1 MLLPVPFRHQ
11 LLGKGVAIGPAFGI
25 KTRAG
30 ITVPVPGAA
39 DVRAGL
45 EEPYGHAP
53 FAQAAEHIHA
63 GNPGAD
69 DDSVVDRKLALACAF
84 RQGVCVRHELF
95 PYRDTRPK
103 FMAGHQRFHRR
114 GKLPLQ
120 RSSTRVAQSPS
131 AKTRKCR
138 IRALALLD
146 TANEPAITVE

>member
-45 EEPYGHAP
+45 EDPHSHAQ
-53 FAQAAEHIHA
+53 FAQAVEHIHA

-69 DDSVVDRKLALACAF
+69 DDRVIDRELTLAWAF
-84 RQGVCVRHELF
+84 HQGMCVRHYMF
-95 PYRDTRPK
+95 PSASRASCSA
-103 FMAGHQRFHRR
+103 FMAASRAAASG
-114 GKLPLQ
+114 GL
-120 RSSTRVAQSPS
+120 RSG
-131 AKTRKCR
+131 
-138 IRALALLD
+138 LASF
-146 TANEPAITVE
+146 N